1 MNNIM
6 ELNGCAWE
14 CAIVNVGEIL
24 GKDRKTSLSE
34 FAEIEN
40 IAFKLR
46 VKFDNDG
53 NICG

>member
-1 MNNIM
+1 MKNIM
-6 ELNGCAWE
+6 ELTGYAWE

-46 VKFDNDG
+46 VKFDDNGD
-53 NICG
+53 ICG